1 VGPGRTA
8 MVPGEIVTAIE
19 LPLPAEPLGAAFA
32 RMTRRRG
39 VDLATVN
46 LCCAVSSDGVTRFA
60 FGAVGPRPFLVGDE
74 SGVLADPARDPAEQQ
89 RALRALTAQATPI
102 ANVRASREYR
112 EEMLFVLGRR
122 ALEQAREQLRDARR

>member
-1 VGPGRTA
+1 MPIGTA
-8 MVPGEIVTAIE
+8 KGFGVTFRQIFNKPITQHRR
-19 LPLPAEPLGAAFA
+19 LAFQS
-32 RMTRRRG
+32 

-60 FGAVGPRPFLVGDE
+60 FGAVGPRPFLVSDE
-74 SGVLADPARDPAEQQ
+74 SGVLADPAADPAEQE
-89 RALRALTAQATPI
+89 RALRALTEQATPI
-102 ANVRASREYR
+102 SNVRASREYR